1 MTAREHLSY
10 NKSPNTLTL
19 KSLSPEN
26 ANVIKIEK
34 GMVSAYTYH
43 PSQTIYTGATSG
55 SVHMGGFHTEE
66 AYYSPQSQSSGKYR
80 LVYNGI
86 SLSDKY
92 CPIDKI
98 NLVYPSLIRVAE
110 MDATVRQFL
119 KSDGTLVLSHEPTSQ
134 RDLGYLK
141 YMDTAAAMGAMSLLG
156 AERALTKNE
165 CQAIKDWISAGARSG
180 SETQGEVQ
188 DWEQVAQEK
197 AVLLQYYQEMLDR
210 GIIMREKFDEK
221 VRKIVE

>member
-1 MTAREHLSY
+1 MSSRSKKEWSALTHIILPRPSIPERHPAVYIWEGFTQKRPTTRRRARAAES
-10 NKSPNTLTL
+10 
-19 KSLSPEN
+19 
-26 ANVIKIEK
+26 I
-34 GMVSAYTYH
+34 
-43 PSQTIYTGATSG
+43 
-55 SVHMGGFHTEE
+55 
-66 AYYSPQSQSSGKYR
+66 YR